1 MSSRRETKMRKSFK
15 EIDILNSNRINEAEL
30 LSEVNVEISVLK
42 GLDIFTNAHVQGV
55 VKTTLAMCMKMNKSY
70 EEVKTCV
77 ISAYL
82 HDVGKIKI
90 PPEILQKQARLT
102 DEEYQEIKK
111 HTVYGYEMCMEYPTF
126 KKYAAIVRAH
136 HENLDGTGYPDGLK
150 ENEIPPEASL
160 IKVAD
165 VYDALTQRRQ
175 YKDGYR
181 QSEALKIMLNDV
193 IAGKMSADYYEILL
207 IVVLENLQEK
217 HETHL
222 NNIQKYNNN
231 LEILH
236 ELERLYKQIY
246 DRGLTPKLERK
257 LKVFELAPGYDMSTN
272 ANLLIIKQKALER
285 EKECEKICKEELVA
299 INKIMK
305 DLYKWAKTR

>member
-1 MSSRRETKMRKSFK
+1 MKKTFK
-15 EIDILNSNRINEAEL
+15 QIDILNSTRINEAEL
-30 LSEVNVEISVLK
+30 LSEVNIEISVLK

-55 VKTTLAMCMKMNKSY
+55 VKTTMAMCMKMNKSY

-82 HDVGKIKI
+82 HDVGKIRI
-90 PPEILQKQARLT
+90 NPEILQKQAKLT
-102 DEEYQEIKK
+102 EEEYAEMKK

-126 KKYAAIVRAH
+126 NKYAAIFRAN

-150 ENEIPPEASL
+150 EEEIPPEASL

-181 QSEALKIMLNDV
+181 QSEALRIMLNDV
-193 IAGKMSADYYEILL
+193 TAGKMSPDYYEILL
-207 IVVLENLQEK
+207 LVVLEKLEEK
-217 HETHL
+217 YMTHI

-236 ELERLYKQIY
+236 ELERIYKQIY
-246 DRGLTPKLERK
+246 DRGLTPRLEKKLR
-257 LKVFELAPGYDMSTN
+257 LFELAPGYDMSTN

-285 EKECEKICKEELVA
+285 EMECEKICKEEIVA

-305 DLYKWAKTR
+305 ELYKWANSR